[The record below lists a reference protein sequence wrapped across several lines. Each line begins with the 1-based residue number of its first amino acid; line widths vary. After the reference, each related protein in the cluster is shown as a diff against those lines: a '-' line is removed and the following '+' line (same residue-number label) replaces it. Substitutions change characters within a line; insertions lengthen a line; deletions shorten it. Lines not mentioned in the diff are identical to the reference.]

1 MKEPV
6 GLFTPCDWL
15 TMWEGYRETKPKRH
29 NHEPGVKYWKR
40 LAERSE
46 DMHEKAARTE
56 RANRVLSFIE
66 RTFPLTPGICVLDVG
81 AGDGTLSIPLA
92 QKGVKVTALDVTSD
106 TLEVLEKKARLAQ
119 VHIETVCADWREID
133 LHQYNWTKEF
143 DLVIASHTAAVST
156 QANFFKLEEASR
168 DAVYYA
174 SFTKPHH
181 NHFQDV
187 LWPKI
192 IGEEIAKLNYGVYF
206 VFNWLYARGI
216 IASVEEFTI
225 QFQKTEEFMEVLKE
239 FYEYYSIF
247 TDLTQ
252 ERKQIIEQVV
262 YDKAKNGMV
271 TRPIKMTTGSM
282 IWHVN
287 SANDDRM
294 HTEGSTK

>member
-6 GLFTPCDWL
+6 RLFTPDDWL
-15 TMWEGYRETKPKRH
+15 TMWEGYRETKPRRH
-29 NHEPGVKYWKR
+29 NHEKGVTFWKR

-46 DMHEKAARTE
+46 DMQEKAARAK
-56 RANRVLSFIE
+56 RAKRVLSFID
-66 RTFPLTPGICVLDVG
+66 RTFPLTPGIRVLDVG

-92 QKGVKVTALDVTSD
+92 QQGVKVTALDVTSD
-106 TLEVLEKKARLAQ
+106 TLKVLEKKARLSQ
-119 VHIETVCADWREID
+119 VHIETVCADWRELD
-133 LHQYNWTKEF
+133 LDQYNWTKEF

-156 QANFFKLEEASR
+156 HENFFKLEKASR
-168 DAVYYA
+168 GAVYYA

-192 IGEEIAKLNYGVYF
+192 IGEDIARLNYGVYF

-216 IASVEEFTI
+216 IASIEEFTI
-225 QFQKTEEFMEVLKE
+225 QFQKTEEFMEVLNE

-252 ERKQIIEQVV
+252 EKKQIIEQVV
-262 YDKAKNGMV
+262 CDIARNGMV

-287 SANDDRM
+287 STDDDRI
-294 HTEGSTK
+294 HKEGSTK